1 MSSMSSPTVR
11 TRFAPSPTGYLHVGT
26 ARTALYSYLFARR
39 HGGSFVLRI
48 EDTDVARNVEGGADE
63 IAGMLTWL
71 GIHWDEGYGVGGPHG
86 PYLQSERLDRYHTA
100 VNALIAHGQ
109 AYPCYC
115 TAEEIQ
121 RRREAAARDLPPGY
135 DGFCRSLTS
144 SQLKAYEAESR
155 KPAVRFR
162 MPDEGETVVHDLIR
176 GEIVFQ
182 NATLTDFVLLRAD
195 GMPTY
200 MFAVVYDDLDMAI
213 SHVIRGEDLLPAT
226 PRQVHVF
233 QALGRA
239 EPPLFAHLPLLVGAD
254 RKKLSKRRH
263 QVEVALEDYRSQ
275 GFLPEAMVNYLA
287 LLGWGYDETTEHF
300 TLEELEQVF
309 SLERVSRN
317 PAMFDDAKLEAL
329 NGWYIRRLEPGD
341 LASRLVP
348 FMTRAGYTEPDVA
361 LLTRAAPLIAERIT
375 RLDQAPDML
384 GFLLTDR
391 VEPAPEEAA
400 KVLTEEARR
409 FLDAAV
415 KVLRPLE
422 PWNAEVI
429 EQALRELA
437 DEQELKP
444 RKAFQPIRLAITGR
458 LVSPPLFESMELL
471 GRERSLAR
479 LERASSLGR

>member
-1 MSSMSSPTVR
+1 MSSHLSPVR

-39 HGGSFVLRI
+39 HGGTFVLRI

-63 IAGMLTWL
+63 IAEMLAWL
-71 GIHWDEGYGVGGPHG
+71 GIRWDEGYGVGGPYG
-86 PYLQSERLDRYHTA
+86 PYRQSERLDRYHTA
-100 VNALIAHGQ
+100 VNALIAHGR

-115 TAEEIQ
+115 TTEEIQ
-121 RRREAAARDLPPGY
+121 RRKAAAGRDLPPGY
-135 DGFCRSLTS
+135 DGYCRNLSS
-144 SQLKAYEAESR
+144 SQLKAYEAEGR
-155 KPAVRFR
+155 TAAVRFR

-176 GEIVFQ
+176 GDIVFQ
-182 NATLTDFVLLRAD
+182 NSTLTDFVLMRGD
-195 GMPTY
+195 GTPTY

-213 SHVIRGEDLLPAT
+213 SHVIRGEDLLPST

-233 QALGRA
+233 KALGRA
-239 EPPLFAHLPLLVGAD
+239 EPPMFAHLPLLVGAD

-263 QVEVALEDYRSQ
+263 QVALEDYRAQ

-329 NGWYIRRLEPGD
+329 NGWYIRRLDPRD
-341 LASRLVP
+341 LANRLVP
-348 FMTRAGYTEPDVA
+348 FMVRAGYDDPDVE

-391 VEPAPEEAA
+391 VEPAPDEAA
-400 KVLTEEARR
+400 KVLTDEARS

-422 PWNAEVI
+422 PWTAEAI
-429 EQALRELA
+429 ERTLRELA

-479 LERASSLGR
+479 LEQASALRR

>member
-1 MSSMSSPTVR
+1 MTSPTVR

-26 ARTALYSYLFARR
+26 ARTALYSYLYARR
-39 HGGSFVLRI
+39 HGGTFVLRI

-63 IAGMLTWL
+63 IADTLAWL
-71 GIHWDEGYGVGGPHG
+71 GLRWDEGYRVDGPHG
-86 PYLQSERLDRYHTA
+86 PYRQSERLDRYHTA
-100 VNALIAHGQ
+100 LNALIAHGQ

-115 TAEEIQ
+115 TQEEIDQ
-121 RRREAAARDLPPGY
+121 RREVAAARGLPPGY
-135 DGFCRSLTS
+135 DGFCRELTS
-144 SQLKAYEAESR
+144 AQISAYEAEGR
-155 KPAVRFR
+155 TPVVRFR
-162 MPDEGETVVHDLIR
+162 MPDGGETVVDDLIR
-176 GEIVFQ
+176 GQIVFQ
-182 NATLTDFVLLRAD
+182 NATLTDFVLMRPG

-200 MFAVVYDDLDMAI
+200 MFAVVYDDLDMGI

-233 QALGRA
+233 RALGR
-239 EPPLFAHLPLLVGAD
+239 EDPPKFAHLPLLVGAD

-263 QVEVALEDYRSQ
+263 QVAIEDYRAQ

-300 TLEELEQVF
+300 TLEELERVF

-329 NGWYIRRLEPGD
+329 NGWYIRRLEPAE
-341 LASRLVP
+341 LAARLVP
-348 FMTRAGYTEPDVA
+348 FMERAGHPHPDLE
-361 LLTRAAPLIAERIT
+361 LLTRAAPLIAERIS

-384 GFLLTDR
+384 GFLLTDQ
-391 VEPAPEEAA
+391 VEPAPDDSA
-400 KVLTEEARR
+400 KVLTDESRG
-409 FLDAAV
+409 FLDAAA

-422 PWNAEVI
+422 PWTAEAI
-429 EQALRELA
+429 EAALRELA
-437 DEQELKP
+437 EEQGLKP

-479 LERASSLGR
+479 LEGASAAAR